1 MRFLTLTVLLLLLLA
16 PAAVPADEL
25 PSWSDGPV
33 KAAVLEWITDVT
45 DPGSGDFIPVPE
57 RVAVFDNDGTS
68 SCERP
73 RSLTS
78 RCQLALL
85 KNRAERG
92 EIDGDAMPISAWLAE
107 DRDALRAY
115 GWSEAYRG
123 RNAAFAGIEVTAF
136 ADSVRA
142 WVEGSAHPRF
152 GVPYDD
158 LYYPAMAE
166 LRNLLA
172 SYGFQVWIVTGSTQ
186 GVIRAISEGAIGVPP
201 ERVIGSTSAMEYVV
215 GEDGVGRVV
224 RAVDQVS
231 NTYENKPPNIET
243 RIGRRPVFAAGNS
256 NNDEPMSRYAV
267 TGPRRGFVLWVHH
280 DDPDREYEYDRG
292 TDRMARLVAEQ
303 ADAHEVSM
311 KRDWVRLFGFEPAG
325 SD

>member
-1 MRFLTLTVLLLLLLA
+1 MLILSEGCTQQRNHTDRVLSNA
-16 PAAVPADEL
+16 EASSKDPL
-25 PSWSDGPV
+25 PSWNEGPTKQALV
-33 KAAVLEWITDVT
+33 DFVARTT
-45 DPGSGDFIPVPE
+45 STPGSPDFVPE
-57 RVAVFDNDGTS
+57 PERIAVFDNDGTS

-85 KNRAERG
+85 RNRAERG
-92 EIDGDAMPISAWLAE
+92 EIDGDAMPVSAWLAE

-142 WVEGSAHPRF
+142 WVAGSAHPRF

-158 LYYPAMAE
+158 LYYPPMAE

-172 SYGFQVWIVTGSTQ
+172 SHGFEVGIVTGSTQ

-231 NTYENKPPNIET
+231 NTYENKPPNIVT
-243 RIGRRPVFAAGNS
+243 RIGRRPVFAAG
-256 NNDEPMSRYAV
+256 EHRRIAV
-267 TGPRRGFVLWVHH
+267 KVVDPRGNRFSCCCC
-280 DDPDREYEYDRG
+280 RN
-292 TDRMARLVAEQ
+292 RLYTC
-303 ADAHEVSM
+303 
-311 KRDWVRLFGFEPAG
+311 R
-325 SD
+325 